1 MSPRA
6 AWRLESLGFG
16 EVYDYGTG
24 KQNWLASGLPVEGTN
39 AEMVRSGGVARDDVP
54 TCRLD
59 ERLGDVRGRVEASGF
74 DTCVVVNE
82 QRVVFGLLRPKHL
95 EGDPDRS
102 VERAMQPGPSTFRP
116 HVSAAELGEYMV
128 RHDLPS
134 APITTGEGVLVGLLL
149 REDAARVAL
158 EHREHGEHEHDA

>member
-6 AWRLESLGFG
+6 AWRLESLEFR

-39 AEMVRSGGVARDDVP
+39 ADMVRAGGAAREDVP
-54 TCRLD
+54 TCRPD
-59 ERLGDVRGRVEASGF
+59 ERLGDVRERVEASEF
-74 DTCVVVNE
+74 DTCVVVNDE
-82 QRVVFGLLRPKHL
+82 RVVLGLLRPKHL
-95 EGDPDRS
+95 EGDADRS
-102 VERAMQPGPSTFRP
+102 VEQAMQPGPSTFRP
-116 HVSAAELGEYMV
+116 HVSAADLGEYMV

-149 REDAARVAL
+149 REDAASISL
-158 EHREHGEHEHDA
+158 KEHEPGEHEHEG